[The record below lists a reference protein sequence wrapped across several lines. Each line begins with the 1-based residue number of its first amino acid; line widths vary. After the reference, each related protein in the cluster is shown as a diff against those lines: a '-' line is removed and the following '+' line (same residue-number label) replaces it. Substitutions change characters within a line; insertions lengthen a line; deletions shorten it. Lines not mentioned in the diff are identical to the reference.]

1 METDGDGLS
10 LEYSG
15 FGVGLVVSG
24 YGLGGCGFRLGV
36 VPQPL
41 TS

>member
-36 VPQPL
+36 V
-41 TS
+41 SRSH